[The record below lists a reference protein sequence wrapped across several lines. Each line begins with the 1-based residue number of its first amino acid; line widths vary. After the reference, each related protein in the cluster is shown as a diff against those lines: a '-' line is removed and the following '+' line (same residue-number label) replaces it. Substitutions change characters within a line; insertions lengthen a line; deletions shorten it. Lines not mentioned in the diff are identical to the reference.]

1 MSQEVDTVIAGGQL
15 VVPQGITQAAIAI
28 DGGRIVLV
36 GRNDHMP
43 GARERINAERLFV
56 LPGAIDVHV
65 HFREPGFSHKETWTS
80 ATQACVYEKLRLER
94 NGDAVHRGE
103 HVTRC
108 CRSSGPG
115 ASG

>member
-36 GRNDHMP
+36 ERNDHMP
-43 GARERINAERLFV
+43 GARERINAEGL

-65 HFREPGFSHKETWTS
+65 HFRQPGFSHKETWTS
-80 ATQACVYEKLRLER
+80 ATQACVYQNTSTSVERPQPIALRALPTIY
-94 NGDAVHRGE
+94 GVFLLQP
-103 HVTRC
+103 V
-108 CRSSGPG
+108 SL
-115 ASG
+115 